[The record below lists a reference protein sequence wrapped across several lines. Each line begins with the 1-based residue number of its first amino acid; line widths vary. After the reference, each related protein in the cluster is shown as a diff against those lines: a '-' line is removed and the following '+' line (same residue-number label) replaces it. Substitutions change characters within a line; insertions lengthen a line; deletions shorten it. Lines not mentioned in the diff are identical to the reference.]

1 MPMWTTAEATPLPS
15 KPTQLPHG
23 LRETTFGVGEQV
35 QVRTSDG
42 WISAAVVSTMILD
55 DEGRAY
61 CYHCRMEN
69 DDYVFVPRDGATHI
83 LAAFDCGDELRFRIG
98 DTVACLFDNR
108 WSLGKVTKHWWRDEN
123 DARWPYQVRL
133 NDGGSLIFA
142 PCDHN
147 ESICTEEDA
156 EALTEL
162 MQEKLMQSERETVL
176 VGSAPKQKKKK
187 KKKKKR
193 GKGQGPPNLEAE
205 SSLESIES
213 IESVEDIEPV
223 AEAEASDDENDGCV
237 VCFEADKTH
246 LSVTCGH
253 LCVCERCSAKLSAC
267 PFCRVPS
274 PQWLRVFKV

>member
-1 MPMWTTAEATPLPS
+1 
-15 KPTQLPHG
+15 
-23 LRETTFGVGEQV
+23 
-35 QVRTSDG
+35 
-42 WISAAVVSTMILD
+42 MILD

-61 CYHCRMEN
+61 CYHCRLEN
-69 DDYVFVPRDGATHI
+69 DDYVFVPRDGSTHI
-83 LAAFDCGDELRFRIG
+83 LGAFDGGDELRFRIG
-98 DTVACLFDNR
+98 DTVACLYGDR
-108 WSLGKVTKHWWRDEN
+108 WSLGKVTKHWYRDEN
-123 DARWPYQVRL
+123 DERWPYQVRL
-133 NDGGSLIFA
+133 NDGSLIFT

-176 VGSAPKQKKKK
+176 VCSAPKQKKKK

-193 GKGQGPPNLEAE
+193 GKGQGPPNLQAE

-213 IESVEDIEPV
+213 VESVESVEETEPV

-267 PFCRVPS
+267 PVCRVPS